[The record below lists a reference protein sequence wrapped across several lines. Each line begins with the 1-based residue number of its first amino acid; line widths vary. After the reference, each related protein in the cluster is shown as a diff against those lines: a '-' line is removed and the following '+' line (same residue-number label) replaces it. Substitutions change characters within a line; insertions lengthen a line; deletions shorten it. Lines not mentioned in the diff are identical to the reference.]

1 MKGNAERIFIDIS
14 SVKGKKYGP
23 SVQSKRHWSIMVDE
37 QNNLKFTK
45 LFSTNNGMTKPTLGK
60 IDYWEEQWIGCQT
73 YLVIKRW
80 QKRKI
85 QEREERKDW
94 KMNIDFKYT
103 AQDTP

>member
-1 MKGNAERIFIDIS
+1 
-14 SVKGKKYGP
+14 
-23 SVQSKRHWSIMVDE
+23 MVDE

-45 LFSTNNGMTKPTLGK
+45 LFSTKNGMTKPTLGK

-80 QKRKI
+80 QNKKI
-85 QEREERKDW
+85 QEREESKDW

-103 AQDTP
+103 ARDTP